1 MEKFAGLIFCG
12 FDPLKFSWENFHSVL
27 RLKYNA
33 SIQSSCIFME
43 NFRCT
48 YETVKTAKV

>member
-33 SIQSSCIFME
+33 SIQSSCILI
-43 NFRCT
+43 NIHGKLSL
-48 YETVKTAKV
+48 YA